1 MTLIDQINDLVGDR
15 LTADKAACIAER
27 DGYKVTGV
35 VMTRIAQEGDDFTGV
50 QRCIV
55 NLGGVRW
62 FNDAQRWHDEIMFP
76 EGRPK
81 LAEVIA
87 QRDELLAA
95 CEGVIAWDKRRQFVI
110 PYKVRD
116 PIHAAIAAAKEKK
129 SGECKHC
136 NGKGVSQIS
145 DPCICQFGQK
155 GGAA

>member
-35 VMTRIAQEGDDFTGV
+35 VMTRVAQESDDFTGV

-62 FNDAQRWHDEIMFP
+62 FHDAQRWHDEIMFP

-95 CEGVIAWDKRRQFVI
+95 LEEIANDYADRFDLESSSTNPGIKYVVEQARS
-110 PYKVRD
+110 
-116 PIHAAIAAAKEKK
+116 AIA
-129 SGECKHC
+129 S
-136 NGKGVSQIS
+136 V
-145 DPCICQFGQK
+145 K